1 MFAAI
6 VGCAALE
13 QRHAGQD
20 PQKAGPVTRPLDPQ
34 QAERLKTVM
43 VSLLA
48 KMDKPLD
55 QHHVSVSFWDDPNS
69 NAANA
74 GGGKFIVT
82 RGLLEKANDEQL
94 GGVMAHEV
102 AHQDRGHVTE
112 LQTIGAGVGI
122 ASVLLDQISPLAG
135 AIVPVAGDLLIA
147 KPHGRQAEYEADAHA
162 VTILRRSGMDGK
174 AIMTNTLTWLKQT
187 EGSSKG
193 GFFATHPGTD
203 DRIQKVQ
210 EMARWTFILLRPSH
224 SATRWLYIPDFVF
237 LTEQV
242 STNDVSRPGPKVRIL
257 PFHTIA
263 CLPLSRVIPDC

>member
-1 MFAAI
+1 MTGIRSRFRISTKGSCHECSPQSLAA
-6 VGCAALE
+6 
-13 QRHAGQD
+13 
-20 PQKAGPVTRPLDPQ
+20 PPWNSVTRARTRKKPVLSRV
-34 QAERLKTVM
+34 RLI
-43 VSLLA
+43 
-48 KMDKPLD
+48 
-55 QHHVSVSFWDDPNS
+55 HNS
-69 NAANA
+69 A
-74 GGGKFIVT
+74 GRGKFIVT

-224 SATRWLYIPDFVF
+224 SATRWLYIPEFLF

>member
-1 MFAAI
+1 
-6 VGCAALE
+6 
-13 QRHAGQD
+13 
-20 PQKAGPVTRPLDPQ
+20 
-34 QAERLKTVM
+34 M
-43 VSLLA
+43 VPLLA

-55 QHHVSVSFWDDPNS
+55 PHQVSVSFWDDPNI

-74 GGGKFIVT
+74 GSGKFIVT

-94 GGVMAHEV
+94 RGVMAHEV
-102 AHQDRGHVTE
+102 AHEDKGHVTE

-122 ASVLLDQISPLAG
+122 ASVLLDQISPVAG

-147 KPHGRQAEYEADAHA
+147 KPHSRQAEYEADAHA

-187 EGSSKG
+187 AGSNKG

-210 EMARWTFILLRPSH
+210 EMAMDLH
-224 SATRWLYIPDFVF
+224 
-237 LTEQV
+237 LT
-242 STNDVSRPGPKVRIL
+242 SS
-257 PFHTIA
+257 
-263 CLPLSRVIPDC
+263 LS

>member
-1 MFAAI
+1 MTLRLISYLATACIIAAI
-6 VGCAALE
+6 AGCAALE
-13 QRHAGQD
+13 QRPSGQGA
-20 PQKAGPVTRPLDPQ
+20 QKAGPAARPIEAQ
-34 QAERLKTVM
+34 QAERLKAVM
-43 VSLLA
+43 VPLLA

-55 QHHVSVSFWDDPNS
+55 PHQVSISFWDDPNI

-74 GGGKFIVT
+74 GGGRFIVT

-94 GGVMAHEV
+94 RGVMAHEV
-102 AHQDRGHVTE
+102 AHEDKGHVTE

-135 AIVPVAGDLLIA
+135 AIVPVAGDMLIA

-162 VTILRRSGMDGK
+162 VTILRRSGLDGK

-187 EGSSKG
+187 AGSSKG

-210 EMARWTFILLRPSH
+210 EMAM
-224 SATRWLYIPDFVF
+224 
-237 LTEQV
+237 
-242 STNDVSRPGPKVRIL
+242 NVRRT
-257 PFHTIA
+257 P
-263 CLPLSRVIPDC
+263 PLS

>member
-1 MFAAI
+1 MTLRLVSYLATACMIAAI
-6 VGCAALE
+6 AGCADLE
-13 QRHAGQD
+13 QRPSGQGA
-20 PQKAGPVTRPLDPQ
+20 QKAGPAARPLDAQ
-34 QAERLKTVM
+34 QAERLKAVM
-43 VSLLA
+43 VPLLA

-55 QHHVSVSFWDDPNS
+55 PHQVSVSFWDDPKI

-74 GGGKFIVT
+74 GGGRFIVT

-94 GGVMAHEV
+94 RGVMAHEV
-102 AHQDRGHVTE
+102 AHEDKGHVTE

-122 ASVLLDQISPLAG
+122 ASILLDQISPLAG

-162 VTILRRSGMDGK
+162 VTILRRSGLDGK

-187 EGSSKG
+187 AGSSKG

-210 EMARWTFILLRPSH
+210 EMAMNVHRTP
-224 SATRWLYIPDFVF
+224 
-237 LTEQV
+237 
-242 STNDVSRPGPKVRIL
+242 
-257 PFHTIA
+257 
-263 CLPLSRVIPDC
+263 PLS